1 MFQVVRFSEDKEE
14 EGDAEDEG
22 QEDIEDGQEE
32 LQEWAVDVNLLLHLA
47 KVQYFCKEK
56 ILPLFV
62 YFAFLISSG
71 DSFKIVLYAAFIDIQ

>member
-47 KVQYFCKEK
+47 KVQ
-56 ILPLFV
+56 
-62 YFAFLISSG
+62 
-71 DSFKIVLYAAFIDIQ
+71 